1 METILEEKRRELRP
15 DGPPTGDRNW
25 SRIDWNELDFLKWP
39 GLELVEAKGGRSEM
53 VLHVEQHHRGGGGH
67 PLSINGGIVSYMFD
81 ALLGAA
87 VASAWD
93 DETVGQVTM
102 TLTTQ
107 FTGQITARDELHGE
121 AHVTRRGRSTI
132 FVEGRIFSEDGE
144 VGAFC
149 TGIFKLFKKRG

>member
-1 METILEEKRRELRP
+1 MNEDRTELRP
-15 DGPPTGDRNW
+15 DGPPTGERNW

-39 GLELVEAKGGRSEM
+39 GLELLGARGGCSEM
-53 VLHVEQHHRGGGGH
+53 VLHVEEHHRGGGGH

-87 VASAWD
+87 VASTWD
-93 DETVGQVTM
+93 DETVGQVTI

-107 FTGQITARDELHGE
+107 FTGQITAANELRGE
-121 AHVTRRGRSTI
+121 ANVTRRGGSTV
-132 FVEGRIFSEDGE
+132 FVEGRILSEDGS

-149 TGIFKLFKKRG
+149 TGIFKLFRKR